1 MPPAHADRGGPTK
14 RGRRRDRQPEAT
26 PPQKVEARRDLL
38 APIACLVGLAL
49 VTFLPLLRNG
59 FIDWDDPTQ
68 IIHNPRFNPPTLAG
82 LAEYWRAPRLG
93 EEFYVP
99 VSYTA
104 SWILAA
110 AGRTLGADGDAVVRP
125 WPYHAAGW
133 LLHAAGAALVLLI
146 VDRLTAHRWAA
157 FVGAALFAVHP
168 VQVESLA
175 WASSLYSVL
184 SGFFALLAIWQY
196 LVFSDARPRPTT
208 APGNQVPPGVASW
221 LHYALA
227 TLAFGAAVLTKPTV
241 VVVPLMVV
249 AIEIILRGR
258 RMRDMIAPLGVWLLL
273 AAPVILLVREAE
285 RGAPVDVPSLP
296 WRGLIALDS
305 LAFYLY
311 KLVLP
316 IRLAP
321 DYGRSP
327 HWLLESSQPYYAWI
341 APVVLLAV
349 AWHVRRDAKWVPAC
363 MLLFVAALLPTLGL
377 VPFDYQRYSTVA
389 DRYLYLAMLA
399 PALALGSV
407 LSRHPRP
414 AYFAAS
420 GAAVAVLAILSHVQT
435 YRWRDS
441 QTLFAHTLSVNPR
454 SLAAHV
460 VFGYLH
466 AAKGNDDAAL
476 AEFEQALRANPTD
489 AAALSHVGN
498 IHLRRGRFGDAAAAY
513 RAALVSGGAHPALNL
528 NLGAA
533 LAQLGRTEEAAAVL
547 SDLVARMPD
556 NADGHANL
564 ANVLMVR
571 QDWAGA
577 RRHYETALQLDP
589 KTNVA
594 REGLAR
600 LDSMGR

>member
-1 MPPAHADRGGPTK
+1 MPPAHADQAGRTK
-14 RGRRRDRQPEAT
+14 RGRRPERARGEE
-26 PPQKVEARRDLL
+26 PSQDVEARRVLL
-38 APIACLVGLAL
+38 APIACVVGLAL
-49 VTFLPLLRNG
+49 VTYLPLLRNG

-99 VSYTA
+99 LNYTA
-104 SWILAA
+104 SWLLAA
-110 AGRTLGADGDAVVRP
+110 AGRTISPTGAAILRP

-133 LLHAAGAALVLLI
+133 LIHAACAALVLVILR
-146 VDRLTAHRWAA
+146 RLTGHRWAA
-157 FVGAALFAVHP
+157 LVGAALFALHP
-168 VQVESLA
+168 VQVEPLA
-175 WASSLYSVL
+175 WASSLYSIL
-184 SGFFALLAIWQY
+184 SGFFALLGIWQY
-196 LVFSDARPRPTT
+196 LVFSDARYGPVT
-208 APGNQVPPGVASW
+208 PPGSPPRFAAWS
-221 LHYALA
+221 HYAMA
-227 TLAFGAAVLTKPTV
+227 TLAFAAAMLTKPTV
-241 VVVPLMVV
+241 VVVPLMIA

-258 RMRDMIAPLGVWLLL
+258 HVRDFVAPLGVWLLL
-273 AAPVILLVREAE
+273 AAPIVVLVREAE
-285 RGAPVDVPSLP
+285 RGAPMDVPSLP
-296 WRGLIALDS
+296 WRVLIALDS

-311 KLVLP
+311 RLVVP

-327 HWLLESSQPYYAWI
+327 HWVLESARPYYAWV
-341 APVVLLAV
+341 APVILLAV
-349 AWHVRRDAKWVPAC
+349 SWHVRRDAKWVLAC
-363 MLLFVAALLPTLGL
+363 TLLFVAALLPTLGL

-399 PALALGSV
+399 PALALAWV

-414 AYFAAS
+414 VYFVAS
-420 GAAVAVLAILSHVQT
+420 SAAVAVLAVLSHVQT

-441 QTLFAHTLSVNPR
+441 QALFTHTLSVNPR

-466 AAKGNDDAAL
+466 AARGDDEAAL
-476 AEFEQALRANPTD
+476 AEFEQALRANSTD

-498 IHLRRGRFGDAAAAY
+498 IHLRRGRFEDAAAAY
-513 RAALVSGGAHPALNL
+513 RAALVSGGAHPAINI

-533 LAQLGRTEEAAAVL
+533 LAQLGRTEEAASVLNDAVL
-547 SDLVARMPD
+547 RLPD
-556 NADGHANL
+556 NADAHANL
-564 ANVLMVR
+564 ANVLTVR
-571 QDWAGA
+571 RNWAGA
-577 RRHYETALQLDP
+577 RRHYETALRLDP
-589 KTNVA
+589 QSKVA